1 MLAETAMK
9 ICINWLLWAYYN
21 MRGYIP
27 SWSPRSVA
35 ISIQLKWA
43 LSRLVACAN
52 VYIDGGGL
60 LV

>member
-1 MLAETAMK
+1 MK
-9 ICINWLLWAYYN
+9 ICINWLLCAYYN